1 MKALI
6 RNPSLHRNPKIMQIP
21 LRRKLPIRPNI
32 EIERN
37 FLDRQTVRGL
47 DWDDKMADHPIIFP
61 RPDIRYLRIDIKPRL
76 HLERGRQTHLEAAG
90 LDVSKTTAAVGVAEV
105 RLQVDGFLGIGNYR
119 N

>member
-1 MKALI
+1 MKAFI
-6 RNPSLHRNPKIMQIP
+6 RHACFHRNPEIMQIP
-21 LRRKLPIRPNI
+21 LRRKLSVWPDI

-37 FLDRQTVRGL
+37 FLDRQTVRGI
-47 DWDDKMADHPIIFP
+47 DWDDKMADYPIIFP

-90 LDVSKTTAAVGVAEV
+90 LDVSKTAATEGVAEV
-105 RLQVDGFLGIGNYR
+105 RLQFDGFLGIGNYR